1 MNLNLIF
8 KNQKYR
14 EIYIFLVFIFSFIY
28 FLIKNYKSAISV
40 FNFALFSTKEKIG
53 LFLRSLFNID
63 SLRDPWMLILIIIF
77 ILTIALFFTLAI
89 ALYRN
94 SRELS
99 EGKSV
104 FSTIAIFISILGLSC
119 ASCGIGLLASLLSL
133 FGATYLLNY
142 FPLHGIE
149 LGYLG
154 VIFLMIS
161 NYFLLKR
168 VKSPF
173 TC

>member
-8 KNQKYR
+8 KNRKYR
-14 EIYIFLVFIFSFIY
+14 DIY
-28 FLIKNYKSAISV
+28 FFLIVFFSIIYFIIKNYSSAISV
-40 FNFALFSTKEKIG
+40 FNFKLFSLNEKIE
-53 LFLRSLFNID
+53 LFIRSIFNID
-63 SLRDPWMLILIIIF
+63 SLKDLWMLILIILF
-77 ILTIALFFTLAI
+77 VLAIALFFTLAI
-89 ALYRN
+89 ALYKN
-94 SRELS
+94 SKQLS
-99 EGKSV
+99 EGKSIL
-104 FSTIAIFISILGLSC
+104 STIFIFISILGLSC

-142 FPLHGIE
+142 FPLHGVEI
-149 LGYLG
+149 GYLG